1 MSEYC
6 DLGFPNMPQDV
17 ELEGSS
23 ELLYALQEYDGM
35 EYFGEV
41 NGAANIVNVHC
52 ADRREGMA
60 QLKAREY
67 MRRWGLAYNRDEF
80 CPNDEYAR
88 DGTWYSWDCSAIG
101 CGAGCGGGEGAKLL
115 DYATAANMMNCEV
128 IENAMTSS
136 LTIKDE
142 WYDVAGQSSSAGAAS
157 RRAAMNGR
165 VWSIIYNWFY
175 QVHTYQDTQENTCD
189 EDEITGAY
197 DDYQNDMNTAMDEMG
212 EPMSNGT
219 LALIVM
225 GGALGMILVI
235 TKFVGK

>member
-6 DLGFPNMPQDV
+6 DLGFPNMPQEV

-23 ELLYALQEYDGM
+23 ELLYAMQEYDGM

-128 IENAMTSS
+128 IEKAM
-136 LTIKDE
+136 DE
-142 WYDVAGQSSSAGAAS
+142 ALIYMGDWYGLAGDSSSVGATS
-157 RRAAMNGR
+157 RRNAMNGR
-165 VWSIIYNWFY
+165 VWEIIYNWFS

-189 EDEITGAY
+189 EDEVTGAY

>member
-1 MSEYC
+1 MSSYC
-6 DLGFPNMPQDV
+6 DLGFPNMPSDV

-23 ELLYALQEYDGM
+23 SLAFAMQQYDGN

-41 NGAANIVNVHC
+41 NSALAVQNVHC
-52 ADRREGMA
+52 ADRREGMSKC
-60 QLKAREY
+60 KASEY
-67 MRRWGLAYNRDEF
+67 MRRWGLAYNQEDSCSDDEH
-80 CPNDEYAR
+80 AVS
-88 DGTWYSWDCSAIG
+88 GTEHNWDCSAIG
-101 CGAGCGGGEGAKLL
+101 CGAGCGWCEAAKLL

-128 IENAMTSS
+128 IENAMTQA
-136 LTIKDE
+136 LTYKDD
-142 WYDVAGQSSSAGAAS
+142 WYDVAGQSSSAGATS

-189 EDEITGAY
+189 EDEVTGAY
-197 DDYQNDMNTAMDEMG
+197 DEYMEDMDAALGDMD